1 MRRGCLLLLLIPAVT
16 TPALADDREKA
27 EKQIRM
33 ITAMARDAQA
43 RSIVSRSIADRF
55 KVSRL
60 QLTGERKTYKLN
72 YGSLFLAHELSGTS
86 LDLIVA
92 GLRQRKPV
100 IEIAGERKANWKQIA
115 SNAKKMNDTITDNIY
130 KHFLHS
136 KPDQD
141 RDLEEHYNPDAD
153 LVAADS
159 DSTPEE
165 ISHAQRDYIFW
176 RNLAAPP
183 SDRAADRN
191 NPVSHDYK
199 ETRDNIGYTHG
210 TVAPG
215 SPGH

>member
-1 MRRGCLLLLLIPAVT
+1 MRRGCLLSLLITALLLPAF
-16 TPALADDREKA
+16 ADDREKA

-33 ITAMARDAQA
+33 TTAMARDAQA
-43 RSIVSRSIADRF
+43 RSIISRTLADRF

-72 YGSLFLAHELSGTS
+72 YGSLFLAHELSGSS
-86 LDLIVA
+86 LDLIVT
-92 GLRQRKPV
+92 GLREHKPV
-100 IEIAGERKANWKQIA
+100 LQIADETKANWKRIA
-115 SNAKKMNDTITDNIY
+115 SDAKRFHDAISDNIY
-130 KHFLHS
+130 KHFLNS
-136 KPDQD
+136 KRDQD

-153 LVAADS
+153 LIAADS

-165 ISHAQRDYIFW
+165 IARAQQDYIFW

-183 SDRAADRN
+183 SDRAADSS